1 MGFSLFLCITYIYI
15 YIYILIQ
22 DQDFGEKYH
31 DGDVEYAAS
40 DVDDNEQDGGVEEDG
55 LDEDKDRQ
63 QDDDDGDDD
72 GDGDDDEQA
81 QDNAVDKYEDVNDA
95 NIKGPIFTNTH

>member
-1 MGFSLFLCITYIYI
+1 
-15 YIYILIQ
+15 
-22 DQDFGEKYH
+22 
-31 DGDVEYAAS
+31 
-40 DVDDNEQDGGVEEDG
+40 